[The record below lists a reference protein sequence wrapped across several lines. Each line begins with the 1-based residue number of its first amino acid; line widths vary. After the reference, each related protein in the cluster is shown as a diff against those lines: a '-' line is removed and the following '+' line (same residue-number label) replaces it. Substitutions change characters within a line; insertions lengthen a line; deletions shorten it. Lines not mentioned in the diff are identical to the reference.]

1 MDNTKK
7 VILMPPPIEKTKKV
21 VLEKPKKKRA
31 VTYSENWALAIEE
44 LENLETVNV
53 ENMIE
58 IEENKLK
65 KILLQQIKSKI
76 NGYACQDREKKLFC
90 QEKFVTLNN
99 VIELFKSSKMNCYYC
114 KEDTQLMYE
123 YVREPKQWTL
133 ERLNNDF
140 GHNNDNVVI
149 SCLRCNLRRKTMASE
164 KYIKTKEMAKIIKLD
179 N

>member
-1 MDNTKK
+1 MDDSKKIIFIETKVKK
-7 VILMPPPIEKTKKV
+7 VA
-21 VLEKPKKKRA
+21 LEKPKKKRM
-31 VTYSENWALAIEE
+31 VTYSKNWSLAIEE

-58 IEENKLK
+58 TEENKLK

-76 NGYACQDREKKLFC
+76 NGYAGQDKDKKLFC
-90 QEKFVTLNN
+90 PEKFVTLNN
-99 VIELFKSSKMNCYYC
+99 VIELLKSSNMICYYC
-114 KEDTQLMYE
+114 KEETQLMYE

-133 ERLNNDF
+133 ERLDNSF

-149 SCLRCNLRRKTMASE
+149 SCLSCNLRRKTMASE
-164 KYIKTKEMAKIIKLD
+164 RYIKTKEMAKIVKLD

>member
-76 NGYACQDREKKLFC
+76 NGYACQDREKKLFWIDGI
-90 QEKFVTLNN
+90 F
-99 VIELFKSSKMNCYYC
+99 
-114 KEDTQLMYE
+114 
-123 YVREPKQWTL
+123 
-133 ERLNNDF
+133 
-140 GHNNDNVVI
+140 
-149 SCLRCNLRRKTMASE
+149 
-164 KYIKTKEMAKIIKLD
+164 
-179 N
+179 